1 MEEKKDDRSF
11 MLKLATF
18 IVDKRNGV
26 FLAFIGM
33 LIFCVFA
40 QNWVAVCDDITQYLP
55 GESETRQGLTLMENE
70 VTTYASA
77 RVMISNITRE
87 RAAALAEE
95 LEGIKG
101 ISAAAFIEENE
112 DDPPDAE
119 AIAEH
124 YVSASALIDVTFE
137 GEEGDEICEAAM
149 AELKERLAGY
159 DLYISSPVGNSE
171 AELLDAEM
179 NIVMVVAVVI
189 IVSVLL
195 FTSRT
200 YMEIPVLLMTF
211 GSAAMINKGTNF
223 LMGEI
228 SYITD
233 SVAVVLQLALAID
246 YAIILCHRYTEER
259 EQLDAHDAVVTAL
272 SKAIP
277 EISAS
282 SLTTVSGLVAMMF
295 MQFGIG
301 RDMGIV
307 LVKAILCSLL
317 AVFTLMPGLLMLF
330 SKQIDRSHHRSFVPK
345 IDRWGR
351 VVLKTR
357 FILPPVFVFLMIGG
371 FHFSNC
377 CPYVYGESTLST
389 ARQNEV
395 QIAEKKVNTTFG
407 TNNVMALLVPAGDY
421 EKEGR
426 LLRELDAR
434 EEADYVMGLAN
445 IEAMDGYVLTDRLSP
460 RQFAE
465 LTDVDIEAARLLY
478 SAYAVDRE
486 EYGRIV
492 SSIDNYDVPLID
504 MFLFLY
510 DKKEEGYVQLD
521 ADTESEIDDL
531 YEQLSDAKL
540 QLQGENYTRLLIS
553 LALPEESPETFDFL
567 QEIHRIAA
575 KYYDGAY
582 LVGDSTSDYDLS
594 TSFSR
599 DNIVISVLSALFVII
614 VLLFTFQSAG
624 LPVLLIA
631 VIQSSVWIN
640 FSFPYLTGSNL
651 FFLSYLI
658 VSSIQMG
665 ANIDYA
671 IVISNRYME
680 LKKEMPIR
688 EAIVETLNQAFPTI
702 VTSGTILTA
711 AGLLIGQLSSNPAI
725 SSIGICLGRGT
736 IISILLVMS
745 VLPQILLLGDTIIE
759 RTAFTLKKP
768 DIVQT
773 GTGALRLNGHVRG
786 YMQGVVNAEI
796 HGSIQGRVSAVV
808 DVGAM
813 EPDTGYELLPEGFPP
828 DGIPTDG
835 KEAGRVEAH

>member
-33 LIFCVFA
+33 LIFCVIA
-40 QNWVAVCDDITQYLP
+40 QGWVSVCDDITQYLP

-70 VTTYASA
+70 VTTYATA

-87 RAAALAEE
+87 RAAVLAEE
-95 LEGIKG
+95 LEGIDG
-101 ISAAAFIEENE
+101 ISAAAFIDEGGDE
-112 DDPPDAE
+112 PPDAE

-124 YVSASALIDVTFE
+124 YRLASALFDVTFE
-137 GEEGDEICEAAM
+137 GEEGDEICETAM

-171 AELLDAEM
+171 ADLLDSEM
-179 NIVMVVAVVI
+179 NIVMLVAVVI

-195 FTSRT
+195 FTSKT

-211 GSAAMINKGTNF
+211 GSAALINKGTNF

-259 EQLDAHDAVVTAL
+259 EHLDAHDAVVLAL

-282 SLTTVSGLVAMMF
+282 SLTTVSGMVAMMF

-301 RDMGIV
+301 RDMGVV

-317 AVFTLMPGLLMLF
+317 SVFTLMPGLLMLF
-330 SKQIDRSHHRSFVPK
+330 SKRIDRTHHRSFVPK
-345 IDRWGR
+345 IDRWGKI
-351 VVLKTR
+351 VLKTR
-357 FILPPVFVFLMIGG
+357 FVLPVIFLFLLAAG
-371 FHFSNC
+371 FHFSNR
-377 CPYVYGESTLST
+377 CPYVYGESTLTT
-389 ARQNEV
+389 AKQNEV
-395 QIAEKKVNTTFG
+395 QIAEKKVDSTFG
-407 TNNVMALLVPAGDY
+407 STNIMALLVPVGDY

-426 LLRELDAR
+426 LLREL
-434 EEADYVMGLAN
+434 ESKPEIDYVMGLAN
-445 IEAMDGYVLTDRLSP
+445 IEALDGYVLTDRLSP
-460 RQFAE
+460 RQFSE
-465 LTDVDIEAARLLY
+465 LTDVDVEAARLLY

-510 DKKEEGYVQLD
+510 EKKEEGYVELD
-521 ADTESEIDDL
+521 ADVEADINDL
-531 YEQLSDAKL
+531 YDQLTDAKL
-540 QLQGENYTRLLIS
+540 QLQGEHYTRLLIS
-553 LALPEESPETFDFL
+553 LDLPEESQETFDFL
-567 QEIHRIAA
+567 QEIHRIAE
-575 KYYDGAY
+575 KYYDHCY
-582 LVGDSTSDYDLS
+582 LVGDSTSDYDLA

-640 FSFPYLTGSNL
+640 FSFPYLTSTNL

-680 LKKEMPIR
+680 LKKEMPIK

-725 SSIGICLGRGT
+725 SSIGSCLGRGT
-736 IISILLVMS
+736 IISMLLVMS

-759 RTAFTLKKP
+759 RTAFTLRKP
-768 DIVQT
+768 DLVQT
-773 GTGALRLNGHVRG
+773 GTGALRVNGHVRG
-786 YMQGVVNAEI
+786 YVQGVVNAEI

-813 EPDTGYELLPEGFPP
+813 EAAGDYGLLPEGFPP
-828 DGIPTDG
+828 DGVPQDG
-835 KEAGRVEAH
+835 KETDGHEM